1 MKYLI
6 TGATG
11 HLGRLVVQELSKQ
24 VPINN
29 IRLGVHTPAKATG
42 FKKAGYELATIDY
55 QNTATMNQAFQN
67 IDVLIY
73 ILVLLT
79 RFKHELMNLKT
90 PLRR

>member
-1 MKYLI
+1 MIIMKYLI

-42 FKKAGYELATIDY
+42 L
-55 QNTATMNQAFQN
+55 FQKGWIWTCN
-67 IDVLIY
+67 NRLSEHRNNEPSISEY
-73 ILVLLT
+73 WC
-79 RFKHELMNLKT
+79 FNLY
-90 PLRR
+90 P

>member
-42 FKKAGYELATIDY
+42 LKRLD
-55 QNTATMNQAFQN
+55 
-67 IDVLIY
+67 
-73 ILVLLT
+73 
-79 RFKHELMNLKT
+79 MNLQQST
-90 PLRR
+90 IRTLQQ

>member
-42 FKKAGYELATIDY
+42 FKKAGYELAT
-55 QNTATMNQAFQN
+55 MNQAFQN

>member
-1 MKYLI
+1 MIIMKYLI

-42 FKKAGYELATIDY
+42 L
-55 QNTATMNQAFQN
+55 FQKGW
-67 IDVLIY
+67 I
-73 ILVLLT
+73 
-79 RFKHELMNLKT
+79 
-90 PLRR
+90 